1 MPTNRQNAN
10 KRSGVR
16 LQKILADAGLCSR
29 RKAETLIED
38 GEVRV
43 NGRIAVLGQK
53 ANPENDT
60 IIVRGKNLSTRNDSV
75 FENRATFL
83 LNKPKGFI
91 CSHSD
96 PHHQETIYDILP
108 RRLRKLRLFTAGRLD
123 KNSEGLIVLTN
134 DGDLANRLAHPSG
147 AVRKVYH
154 VNLGHPIEETI
165 LPKLV
170 QGRELDGEFLHF
182 DRVIPISQKG
192 NALKRLEIHLRHGRK
207 REIRRLLESFGHK
220 VERLRRIQIG
230 GLRIRGMPVGAIKE
244 LNEKE
249 INLLFDHSEKPST
262 NYS

>member
-29 RKAETLIED
+29 RQAETLIED

-60 IIVRGKNLSTRNDSV
+60 IIVRGKNLSARNGSV
-75 FENRATFL
+75 FVNPATFL

-96 PHHQETIYDILP
+96 PHHEETIYDILP

-134 DGDLANRLAHPSG
+134 DGDLAHRLTHPSQE
-147 AVRKVYH
+147 VRKKYSRQ
-154 VNLGHPIEETI
+154 NKI
-165 LPKLV
+165 
-170 QGRELDGEFLHF
+170 QG
-182 DRVIPISQKG
+182 
-192 NALKRLEIHLRHGRK
+192 EI
-207 REIRRLLESFGHK
+207 
-220 VERLRRIQIG
+220 
-230 GLRIRGMPVGAIKE
+230 
-244 LNEKE
+244 
-249 INLLFDHSEKPST
+249 
-262 NYS
+262 